1 MTQSVASQSEV
12 ALVTSAA
19 HQHLLMSAGC
29 MTIAVCQQ
37 LPSDS
42 LTLCVDGD
50 QTLRRHSVQQS
61 LIDHIV
67 GMCYLET

>member
-1 MTQSVASQSEV
+1 MTQTVASQSEV

-19 HQHLLMSAGC
+19 QAPAHVRLLHDDYC
-29 MTIAVCQQ
+29 MPQ
-37 LPSDS
+37 LRSDS
-42 LTLCVDGD
+42 LTSCVDGD

-61 LIDHIV
+61 LIDHTA